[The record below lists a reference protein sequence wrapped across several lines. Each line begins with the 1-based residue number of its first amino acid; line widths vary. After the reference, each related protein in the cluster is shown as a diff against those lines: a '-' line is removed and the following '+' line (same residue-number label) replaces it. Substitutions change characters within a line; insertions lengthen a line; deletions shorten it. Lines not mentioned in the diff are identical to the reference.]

1 MERKF
6 VIFYLWE
13 FHQNH
18 LCLLNIDPRYQI
30 EKKKLPIWRKNTSK
44 IEKNISR
51 KSSQIQMKML
61 IVHTIKSKLRAYNL
75 SLRAGREDELR
86 HHGKVSNEHGK
97 LPLAT
102 WPHPQLMTRS
112 LGLDTAPTKKS
123 FKLQISCCQTTN
135 WTWSW
140 PHLINSLL
148 STVSYVLMSEKPEHT
163 STLTLI
169 RTLVSKHYFQ
179 LTSFLNWAKITVA
192 LIVGHVDQEFSPTF
206 FSRHYIN

>member
-1 MERKF
+1 MWAHDPRTAQDMSTCHNLCSPVHQNMKYFKNRKLVKITISSSINHQPTTITKESWKESLWF
-6 VIFYLWE
+6 FYLWE

-51 KSSQIQMKML
+51 ESSQIQMKML

-75 SLRAGREDELR
+75 SLRAGREDEVH
-86 HHGKVSNEHGK
+86 HHGKVSNEHSK

-102 WPHPQLMTRS
+102 WPHPQLLTRS

-123 FKLQISCCQTTN
+123 FNIQT
-135 WTWSW
+135 SDF
-140 PHLINSLL
+140 LL
-148 STVSYVLMSEKPEHT
+148 SNDK
-163 STLTLI
+163 
-169 RTLVSKHYFQ
+169 
-179 LTSFLNWAKITVA
+179 LNMI
-192 LIVGHVDQEFSPTF
+192 LNTF
-206 FSRHYIN
+206 D